1 LRSATAGAAATSA
14 PSLPT
19 LTTTSIALAG
29 DGPIGLAV
37 DGTTAWVITA
47 DGGELLAVDL
57 SGAAAQRS
65 FSVGPWGTH
74 VLVGGS
80 DEILVA
86 RFDTSGTGQPLAI
99 VDPGSGAVGGVATGP
114 LAGFD
119 LAADGRLWNLGTAG
133 EIVVVDAA
141 RTSVVGRT
149 AIDVNANEHLDAVA
163 AGDAF
168 FAASD
173 TTPVRRLEGAQ
184 PAVTATIETG
194 GGIPLAYANGLVWGA
209 RADELWGVD
218 PATNAVAQH
227 VPLDGLIEIL
237 DLDVAG
243 ERAWIAAR
251 KPGRVGVVVG
261 VDLATGRV
269 VGEAPVSLP
278 AGVVIAGDQVW
289 ATNYDGDE
297 LIGIDQPPA

>member
-1 LRSATAGAAATSA
+1 
-14 PSLPT
+14 
-19 LTTTSIALAG
+19 
-29 DGPIGLAV
+29 
-37 DGTTAWVITA
+37 VITA

-57 SGAAAQRS
+57 SAAAVQRS

-74 VLVGGS
+74 VLVGS
-80 DEILVA
+80 PDEVLVA
-86 RFDTSGTGQPLAI
+86 RFDTGGTGQPLAI
-99 VDPGSGAVGGVATGP
+99 VDLRSGTVGGVATGP

-119 LAADGRLWNLGTAG
+119 LASDGRLWNLGTEG

-149 AIDVNANEHLDAVA
+149 TIGVNPNEHLDAIA

-168 FAASD
+168 FASSD
-173 TTPVRRLEGAQ
+173 TTPVRRLEGAH

-194 GGIPLAYANGLVWGA
+194 GGIPLAFANGLVWGA
-209 RADELWGVD
+209 RADELWGID
-218 PATNAVAQH
+218 PATNAVAQR

-261 VDLATGRV
+261 VDLATARSI
-269 VGEAPVSLP
+269 GEAAVSLP
-278 AGVVIAGDQVW
+278 AGVVIAGERVW

>member
-1 LRSATAGAAATSA
+1 M
-14 PSLPT
+14 
-19 LTTTSIALAG
+19 LTTTSIALDG
-29 DGPIGLAV
+29 DGPIGLTV

-57 SGAAAQRS
+57 TGAAAQRS

-74 VLVGGS
+74 VLVGGP
-80 DEILVA
+80 DEVLVA
-86 RFDTSGTGQPLAI
+86 RFDTAGTGQPLAI
-99 VDPGSGAVGGVATGP
+99 VDPGSGTVGGVATGP

-119 LAADGRLWNLGTAG
+119 LSSDGRLWNLGTEG

-149 AIDVNANEHLDAVA
+149 SIDVEPNEHLDAIA

-168 FAASD
+168 FASSD
-173 TTPVRRLEGAQ
+173 TTPIRRLGGAQ

-209 RADELWGVD
+209 RADELWGID
-218 PATNAVAQH
+218 PPLNAVAQR

-261 VDLATGRV
+261 IDLATGNV
-269 VGEAPVSLP
+269 VGETPVSLP
-278 AGVVIAGDQVW
+278 AGVVIAGDRVW

-297 LIGIDQPPA
+297 LIGIDQPPT